1 MASIGGIACTFVRGV
16 VPSLK
21 EEAVVSRRPGMNG
34 YEILL
39 TGAGDS
45 QGQLQAT
52 LRSTDAG
59 CDTWIAALQA
69 LQGSSVTVVN
79 DHGDTTT
86 GVYVQRVSQPQKRA
100 AYRPGTS
107 LTTRADLT
115 LQVLK
120 IT

>member
-1 MASIGGIACTFVRGV
+1 MASIGGVTCTFLRGV
-16 VPSLK
+16 VPALK
-21 EEAVVSRRPGMNG
+21 EEAIVSRRPGMNG

-52 LRSTDAG
+52 LRSSDAG
-59 CDTWIAALQA
+59 CDTWIASIQA
-69 LQGSSVTVVN
+69 LQGDIVTVVN

-100 AYRPGTS
+100 SCVPGTTV
-107 LTTRADLT
+107 TTRADLT
-115 LQVLK
+115 IQVLK
-120 IT
+120 VT